1 MNASLVRTRRHW
13 LHLLSTSLFLAIALM
28 AFGVR
33 PWTSLLSGFV
43 VTLQSFLGL
52 RLLQLMRLSS
62 SKYLDELLGP
72 GFVVGAAIWTIPIQL
87 VSSSQS
93 AAVIGCV
100 LFTVLSLITFG
111 MSAHETTDRLG
122 STCLIFGLTLI
133 AMSSEWPSLVL
144 PGLLLIGITK
154 FAARVKKLMWL
165 PALMATMLIPLAFS
179 RSHDSW
185 WLVSEELNYYEAL
198 RSHLLD
204 FGIWESWGPTNLAL
218 YHWFSYAWGT
228 QLSAVSFAGDFVGV
242 GKISPLIFTLTF
254 AASAIAV
261 VRRLQALLGF
271 VMHRLTNT
279 AILGLILLFLALRI
293 DYASPSGV
301 LAFAVSTS
309 AYWIVLNS
317 DPIDLR
323 FKIFG
328 AGLLLSLTLFTK
340 FVYLPATAAVVITS
354 LVVKGF
360 RSNKAAFSTALT
372 AVATSI
378 LGYLIFL
385 RLVGPILSNGTS
397 PAWELRLQGR
407 GVSDLIRRVIGFE
420 GFGALLPMFSVAFL
434 TLVTRRDRQH
444 SIVATTSIA
453 IGLSLAVVS
462 QALIEYQ
469 YSINVNVTF
478 FKVALVFPLLAIA
491 CSTSGHSNRRDTSL
505 ALTSGVVGFVMT
517 LDQFQESQPFD
528 AVLRTIRGFNGSRPT
543 IDFLVSQYWFLPSVI
558 VLLAVGIGK
567 RKSTDRSLES
577 TFQNMTIALV
587 AMLTLSATYGRVL
600 PLLESGS
607 YFENARA
614 SIAETVLGSQDARAT
629 GEWLKAN
636 TDRKSVFATNDLYP
650 LNAGSF
656 SSEGD
661 YTNHYGTNFTL
672 AFTSR
677 RRFLILG
684 PRFAYENPQLRDF
697 SVQISREFG
706 EALLNGSAASPRLQ
720 AELLAMGVDYFVLLN
735 EDTVQTNSPALNT
748 LYRNGTYSVL
758 DLRAVPTPNN

>member
-1 MNASLVRTRRHW
+1 MHASLVRAGRHW
-13 LHLLSTSLFLAIALM
+13 LHLLSTSLFLALALT

-43 VTLQSFLGL
+43 VALQSFSGL

-62 SKYLDELLGP
+62 SKHLDELLGP
-72 GFVVGAAIWTIPIQL
+72 GFVVGAAIWTIPVQL

-100 LFTVLSLITFG
+100 LFTVLSLTAFG

-144 PGLLLIGITK
+144 PGLLLIMITR
-154 FAARVKKLMWL
+154 FAAQVRKLMWL
-165 PALMATMLIPLAFS
+165 PALMATMLIPLALS
-179 RSHDSW
+179 RSDDSW

-242 GKISPLIFTLTF
+242 GKISPLIFTLTVT
-254 AASAIAV
+254 ASAIAV

-279 AILGLILLFLALRI
+279 AILGLILLFLELRI

-301 LAFAVSTS
+301 LAFAVSAS

-317 DPIDLR
+317 NPIDLR
-323 FKIFG
+323 FRILG
-328 AGLLLSLTLFTK
+328 VGLLLGLTLFTK
-340 FVYLPATAAVVITS
+340 FVYIPATVAVVITS
-354 LVVKGF
+354 LVVKAF
-360 RSNKAAFSTALT
+360 RFNRAAVQTALA
-372 AVATSI
+372 AVATCI
-378 LGYLIFL
+378 FGYLIFL

-397 PAWELRLQGR
+397 PAWELRLQGQ
-407 GVSDLIRRVIGFE
+407 GVSDLIRRVISLE
-420 GFGALLPMFSVAFL
+420 DFGALLPIFAVAFL
-434 TLVTRRDRQH
+434 ALVTRRDRQD
-444 SIVATTSIA
+444 SIIATTSMGL
-453 IGLSLAVVS
+453 GLSLAVVS

-469 YSINVNVTF
+469 YSINVNITF
-478 FKVALVFPLLAIA
+478 FKIALLFPLLAIS
-491 CSTSGHSNRRDTSL
+491 CSTSNHCSRRDTSL
-505 ALTSGVVGFVMT
+505 ALTSGVVGFIMT

-528 AVLRTIRGFNGSRPT
+528 AVLRSIRGFSGSRPT
-543 IDFLVSQYWFLPSVI
+543 IDFLVSQYWFLPSII

-567 RKSTDRSLES
+567 RKSTGRSWVS
-577 TFQNMTIALV
+577 TFQLMTIALA
-587 AMLTLSATYGRVL
+587 AMLALSATYGRIL

-607 YFENARA
+607 YFESSRT

-636 TDRKSVFATNDLYP
+636 TDRRSIFATNDLFP
-650 LNAGSF
+650 LNARSC

-661 YTNHYGTNFTL
+661 YTNYYGTDFTL
-672 AFTSR
+672 AYSSE

-706 EALLNGSAASPRLQ
+706 EALLNGSAASPKLQ
-720 AELLAMGVDYFVLLN
+720 ADLLDMGVDYFVLLN
-735 EDTVQTNSPALNT
+735 EDTVQMSSPTPNT
-748 LYRNGTYSVL
+748 IYRNRTYSVI
-758 DLRAVPTPNN
+758 DLRAVPTVNS